1 MNAKMYVLKVCFV
14 SAMVMAVVMWAQT
27 GFSCQQES

>member
-14 SAMVMAVVMWAQT
+14 SAMVMAVV
-27 GFSCQQES
+27 GDLVSIQQK